1 LKKTLIFLLTLFL
14 LSPEARATTYSGR
27 LTTAVY
33 SHERADQDTVKS
45 GSFRAYQ
52 SAQLKL
58 ANLRSRP
65 ELSFQ
70 AYGRISDDLL
80 DAPSSD
86 PAYRLYH
93 AHLKWMDARDRFRFT
108 LGRQSIFAG
117 VGVGRMDGL
126 RVRVAPTQYLRFDFY
141 GGALVQG
148 SSEGLSS
155 FSSAKLIGAHLVLA
169 DVLGWTAGAS
179 GFRKSRESEAYLSPA
194 RVAGGLPTLE
204 IQAGEVE
211 QQMIGFDLSRKVGR
225 LALVSRWD
233 LSTPQSLK
241 TRRFEGV
248 VRFADS
254 GWMVSGAFLYRR
266 PYVDQNSVF
275 SVFTQSSN
283 QEFTLRASKRFNRH
297 LGVFSEVSRIA
308 YDDDQSYRVNLGIN
322 VLNGY
327 VGYSRRSGFGG
338 AADGLNGRIVYR
350 LNKKLTSSASMGLT
364 SFRTYSGTGLRS
376 RVMSNTVGLS
386 YRAHKKLSLT
396 LQGQSLNQDLEATSA
411 DPFTGAGRDLR
422 VFFSASTWFFHKGR
436 R

>member
-1 LKKTLIFLLTLFL
+1 MLTLVL
-14 LSPEARATTYSGR
+14 WPPGARATTYSGR

-33 SHERADQDTVKS
+33 SRERVDQDTIAS
-45 GSFRAYQ
+45 GSFRVYQ
-52 SAQLKL
+52 SAQFNV

-70 AYGRISDDLL
+70 AYGRISGDLL
-80 DAPSSD
+80 DSPSSN

-93 AHLKWMDARDRFRFT
+93 AHVKWMDARDRFRLT

-126 RVRVAPTQYLRFDFY
+126 RVRIAPARYLRFDFY

-148 SSEGLSS
+148 GSEGLSS
-155 FSSAKLIGAHLVLA
+155 YRSAKLIGAHLVLTNA
-169 DVLGWTAGAS
+169 RGWTAGAS
-179 GFRKSRESEAYLSPA
+179 GFRKSRDAEAYLSPA
-194 RVAGGLPTLE
+194 RVASGLPMLQ
-204 IQAGEVE
+204 IQPGEVE

-248 VRFADS
+248 VRFSDS
-254 GWMVSGAFLYRR
+254 GLLVSGAFLYRR

-283 QEFTLRASKRFNRH
+283 QEFTARASKRFNRN
-297 LGVFSEVSRIA
+297 LGVFLEVSRIA
-308 YDDDQSYRVNLGIN
+308 YEDDHGYRVNVGFN

-327 VGYSRRSGFGG
+327 VGYSHRSGFGG
-338 AADGLNGRIVYR
+338 SADGLNGRIFYR
-350 LNKKLTSSASMGLT
+350 IKKKLTTSASMGLT

-376 RVMSNTVGLS
+376 RVLANTVGLS

-396 LQGQSLNQDLEATSA
+396 LEGQSLNQDLESTSA

-422 VFFSASTWFFHKGR
+422 VFISASTWFFHKGIR
-436 R
+436 